1 MSWGMV
7 FELKH
12 TSILL
17 VISYAYM
24 YCASV
29 FYNQNIDTLLVTD
42 YYPYVHRLNIN
53 AITQGD

>member
-1 MSWGMV
+1 MSWGLV

-17 VISYAYM
+17 VLSYAYM

-29 FYNQNIDTLLVTD
+29 FYNQNIDSLLVTD
-42 YYPYVHRLNIN
+42 YYTPMFIGLI
-53 AITQGD
+53 